1 MVIGLTPYGKFPMMM
16 DTFVN
21 MGTQMLAPLG
31 HIKPVFPMPGGGT
44 TQGHIEDV
52 IHKFGNDVMIAAGGA
67 RAFRQGIDA
76 VCAGK
81 TLEEAGKEY
90 EELGVALKLWGIYS
104 EAKHGI
110 FDLKG

>member
-1 MVIGLTPYGKFPMMM
+1 
-16 DTFVN
+16 
-21 MGTQMLAPLG
+21 MGP
-31 HIKPVFPMPGGGT
+31 
-44 TQGHIEDV
+44 
-52 IHKFGNDVMIAAGGA
+52 AAGA

-81 TLEEAGKEY
+81 SLEEAGKEY

>member
-1 MVIGLTPYGKFPMMM
+1 
-16 DTFVN
+16 
-21 MGTQMLAPLG
+21 
-31 HIKPVFPMPGGGT
+31 MPGGGT

-52 IHKFGNDVMIAAGGA
+52 IHKFGKDVMIAAGGAIHGHPMGPAAGA

-81 TLEEAGKEY
+81 SLEEAGKEY

-104 EAKHGI
+104 EAQHGI
-110 FDLKG
+110 FDLKR